1 MHVDMNAYFA
11 SVEQAANPF
20 LRGKPIAVGGG
31 VGGKK
36 TIVAACSYEAKA
48 KGVSNAMSAWD
59 ARKICP
65 DLIMVSGNMDKYIY
79 TSSEIIKIFREYTDR
94 VEVFSIDEC
103 FLDVTD
109 TQERFGGAIAIAK
122 DIKRRIRERFHL
134 TCSIGISFNKLLA
147 KLAGELKKPDGLL
160 LIYPEDVPE
169 KLKDIPVAKL
179 CGVGRKLEKYLGELG
194 IKTFGDLNRYPREKL
209 VKRFGMVC
217 GESLYQMG
225 QGKDNS
231 QVFSNYEED
240 PPASLC
246 EAMRAGAK
254 SMGHSYTL
262 PKATNDIDEV
272 KGYLLR
278 LSEQVGRRLR
288 RDHYKGNVVHLSL
301 GFACPPKLGERRRED
316 FKFWGKQ
323 RKIEDYLDDGYELF
337 RAAERLLNE
346 QRNGH
351 RARLTNYRFV
361 GVSLSG
367 LIHNLDQ
374 VSLFE
379 ENERKKKVL
388 KAVDEINDR
397 YGESVIERLAV
408 LKTVIHQK
416 TGMVAPRTYGVGPA
430 ANPE

>member
-1 MHVDMNAYFA
+1 MNAYFA

-31 VGGKK
+31 TGGKR
-36 TIVAACSYEAKA
+36 TIVAAASYEAKA
-48 KGVSNAMSAWD
+48 RGIKNAMTAWD

-65 DLIMVSGNMDKYIY
+65 DLIVVSGNMDKYIY

-109 TQERFGGAIAIAK
+109 TEERFGGAIAIAK
-122 DIKRRIRERFHL
+122 VIKRRIREKFHL

-147 KLAGELKKPDGLL
+147 KLAGELKKPDGLMM
-160 LIYPEDVPE
+160 IQPEDVPE
-169 KLKDIPVAKL
+169 KLKDIEVSKL

-209 VKRFGMVC
+209 IKRFGMVC
-217 GESLYQMG
+217 GESLYQTG

-231 QVFSNYEED
+231 QVSSNYDEE
-240 PPASLC
+240 
-246 EAMRAGAK
+246 AK

-288 RDHYKGNVVHLSL
+288 RDHYQGNVVHLTL
-301 GFACPPKLGERRRED
+301 GFED
-316 FKFWGKQ
+316 FRFWGKQ
-323 RKIEDYLDDGYELF
+323 KKIEDHLDDGYEIYKV
-337 RAAERLLNE
+337 AERLTPDTIRFAR
-346 QRNGH
+346 RN
-351 RARLTNYRFV
+351 RQTRFRFV

-374 VSLFE
+374 VCLFE
-379 ENERKKKVL
+379 ENERKKRIL

-397 YGESVIERLAV
+397 YGEFKIERLAILDTV
-408 LKTVIHQK
+408 LHGKV
-416 TGMVAPRTYGVGPA
+416 GMVDSRTYNVI
-430 ANPE
+430 

>member
-1 MHVDMNAYFA
+1 MKTILHVDMNAYFA

-48 KGVSNAMSAWD
+48 RGVSNAMSAWD
-59 ARKICP
+59 AHKICP

-109 TQERFGGAIAIAK
+109 TEERFGGAIAIAK

-147 KLAGELKKPDGLL
+147 KLAGELKKPDGLTIIRPEEVPGKL
-160 LIYPEDVPE
+160 L
-169 KLKDIPVAKL
+169 DIPVAKF
-179 CGVGRKLEKYLGELG
+179 CGVGRKLEKYLGEMG

-209 VKRFGMVC
+209 LKRFGMAC
-217 GESLYQMG
+217 GEGLYQMG

-231 QVFSNYEED
+231 QVFSNYEE
-240 PPASLC
+240 
-246 EAMRAGAK
+246 EAK

-262 PKATNDIDEV
+262 PKATSDIDEV

-288 RDHYKGNVVHLSL
+288 RDHYKGNVVHLVL
-301 GFACPPKLGERRRED
+301 GFED
-316 FKFWGKQ
+316 LKYWGKQ
-323 RKIEDYLDDGYELF
+323 KKIEDHLDDGYEIYKVAKRILTANLF
-337 RAAERLLNE
+337 LPAGRHGA
-346 QRNGH
+346 GSF
-351 RARLTNYRFV
+351 RFV
-361 GVSLSG
+361 GITLSG

-374 VSLFE
+374 ISLFE
-379 ENERKKKVL
+379 ENERKKRIL

-397 YGESVIERLAV
+397 YGEFKIERLGILNTV
-408 LKTVIHQK
+408 LQGKV
-416 TGMVAPRTYGVGPA
+416 GMVDSRTYNVI
-430 ANPE
+430 

>member
-31 VGGKK
+31 TGGKR

-48 KGVSNAMSAWD
+48 RGIKNAMSAWD

-79 TSSEIIKIFREYTDR
+79 TSSEIIKILREYTDR

-109 TQERFGGAIAIAK
+109 TEERFGGAIAIAK

-147 KLAGELKKPDGLL
+147 KLAGELKKPDGLT
-160 LIYPEDVPE
+160 IIRPEDVPG
-169 KLKDIPVAKL
+169 KLLDIPVAKL

-194 IKTFGDLNRYPREKL
+194 VKTFGDLNRYPREKL

-225 QGKDNS
+225 QGKDSS
-231 QVFSNYEED
+231 QVSSNYDEE
-240 PPASLC
+240 
-246 EAMRAGAK
+246 AK

-262 PKATNDIDEV
+262 PKATNDLDEV

-288 RDHYKGNVVHLSL
+288 RDHYKGNVVHLTL
-301 GFACPPKLGERRRED
+301 GFED
-316 FKFWGKQ
+316 FRFWGKQ
-323 RKIEDYLDDGYELF
+323 KKIEDHLDDGYEIYKI
-337 RAAERLLNE
+337 AERILEEPRRSAAGSL
-346 QRNGH
+346 
-351 RARLTNYRFV
+351 AFRFV
-361 GVSLSG
+361 GVSVSS

-374 VSLFE
+374 VYLFE
-379 ENERKKKVL
+379 EKERNKKVL
-388 KAVDEINDR
+388 AAMDQINDR
-397 YGESVIERLAV
+397 YGEFKIERLAILDTV
-408 LKTVIHQK
+408 LHGKV
-416 TGMVAPRTYGVGPA
+416 GMVDSRTYNVI
-430 ANPE
+430 

>member
-11 SVEQAANPF
+11 SVEQASNPF
-20 LRGKPIAVGGG
+20 LKGKPIAVGGG
-31 VGGKK
+31 VGGKR

-109 TQERFGGAIAIAK
+109 TEERFGGAIQIAK
-122 DIKRRIRERFHL
+122 QIKKRIRERFHL

-147 KLAGELKKPDGLL
+147 KLAGELKKPDGLMT
-160 LIYPEDVPE
+160 IRPEDVPE

-209 VKRFGMVC
+209 LKRFGMVC

-231 QVFSNYEED
+231 PVLSNYEE
-240 PPASLC
+240 
-246 EAMRAGAK
+246 EAK

-262 PKATNDIDEV
+262 PKATDDIDEV

-301 GFACPPKLGERRRED
+301 GFED
-316 FKFWGKQ
+316 FRYWGKQ
-323 RKIEDYLDDGYELF
+323 KKIEDYIDDGYELYQV
-337 RAAERLLNE
+337 AERILE
-346 QRNGH
+346 EPRRSAAGSF
-351 RARLTNYRFV
+351 RFV
-361 GVSLSG
+361 GITLSG

-379 ENERKKKVL
+379 ENERKKKIL

-397 YGESVIERLAV
+397 YGEFKIERLGILNTV
-408 LKTVIHQK
+408 LQGKV
-416 TGMVAPRTYGVGPA
+416 GMVDSRTYRHSG
-430 ANPE
+430 

>member
-1 MHVDMNAYFA
+1 MNAYFA
-11 SVEQAANPF
+11 SVEQASNPF

-31 VGGKK
+31 TGGKR

-48 KGVSNAMSAWD
+48 RGIKNAMTAWD

-109 TQERFGGAIAIAK
+109 TEERFGGAVQIARQ
-122 DIKRRIRERFHL
+122 IKQKIRERFHL

-147 KLAGELKKPDGLL
+147 KLAGELKKPDGLMT
-160 LIYPEDVPE
+160 IRPEDIPE
-169 KLKDIPVAKL
+169 KLKDIEVSKL

-194 IKTFGDLNRYPREKL
+194 VKTFGDLNRYPREKL
-209 VKRFGMVC
+209 VKRFGMAC
-217 GESLYQMG
+217 GEGLYCMG

-231 QVFSNYEED
+231 QVSSNYDEE
-240 PPASLC
+240 
-246 EAMRAGAK
+246 AK

-262 PKATNDIDEV
+262 PKATDDIDEV

-301 GFACPPKLGERRRED
+301 GFED
-316 FKFWGKQ
+316 FNFWGKQ
-323 RKIEDYLDDGYELF
+323 KKIEDHLDDGYEIYKI
-337 RAAERLLNE
+337 AERILGAF
-346 QRNGH
+346 RDR
-351 RARLTNYRFV
+351 RARFRFV
-361 GVSLSG
+361 GVSVSNLT
-367 LIHNLDQ
+367 HNLDQ
-374 VSLFE
+374 ISLFE
-379 ENERKKKVL
+379 KNERKKKIL

-397 YGESVIERLAV
+397 YGEFVIERLAILDTV
-408 LKTVIHQK
+408 LHGKV
-416 TGMVAPRTYGVGPA
+416 GMVDSRTYNVI
-430 ANPE
+430 

>member
-1 MHVDMNAYFA
+1 MKTILHVDMNAYFA

-31 VGGKK
+31 VGGKR

-48 KGVSNAMSAWD
+48 RGVSNAMSAWD

-109 TQERFGGAIAIAK
+109 TEERFGGAIAIAK

-147 KLAGELKKPDGLL
+147 KLAGELKKPDGLTMIRPEEVPGKL
-160 LIYPEDVPE
+160 L
-169 KLKDIPVAKL
+169 DIPVAKL
-179 CGVGRKLEKYLGELG
+179 CGVGRKLEKYLGEMG

-217 GESLYQMG
+217 GESLYQIG

-231 QVFSNYEED
+231 QVFSNYEE
-240 PPASLC
+240 
-246 EAMRAGAK
+246 EAK

-262 PKATNDIDEV
+262 PKATDDIDEV

-288 RDHYKGNVVHLSL
+288 RDHYKGNVVHLTL
-301 GFACPPKLGERRRED
+301 GFKD

-323 RKIEDYLDDGYELF
+323 KKIEDYLDDGYEIYKVAKRILEEP
-337 RAAERLLNE
+337 RRSAAGSENPRVNL
-346 QRNGH
+346 
-351 RARLTNYRFV
+351 AVRFV
-361 GVSLSG
+361 GISLSG
-367 LIHNLDQ
+367 LTHNLDQ
-374 VSLFE
+374 INLFE
-379 ENERKKKVL
+379 ENERKKKIL

-397 YGESVIERLAV
+397 YGEFKIERLGILNTV
-408 LKTVIHQK
+408 LHGKV
-416 TGMVAPRTYGVGPA
+416 GMVDSRTYRHSD
-430 ANPE
+430 